1 MNMKEDQKISSTT
14 QTFLA
19 VLVQLGPVKKVR
31 EVANEYNLSKEE
43 IDQLIE
49 TPQIIMNQEED
60 SEHQLALLKS
70 LGNHILHTNKVI
82 RFENRNKRLFIY
94 PYEGS
99 EVLLEYIHGD
109 QHTFS
114 KFKNLL
120 GLGEVVCD
128 FYGMDYTIQEDPIKI
143 NIELSNDLY
152 DSLHNIKS
160 SKLDEM
166 IEDIKY
172 EPKIR
177 EFLNDFKW
185 NNQQVSQIT
194 FKSRK
199 TKNSNMKVDL
209 AMFFVPGKDYIWH
222 INYDESDKNQLFL
235 MSNSVSQY
243 FNVFEKIMGELLFI
257 DRPQQVKTMPGKK
270 ENKDKEAAKFSFK
283 RGFTFFWQ
291 GNLVLLIVLLFF
303 FINKSSWSEQ
313 GGFVVLLITLL
324 SEFVIW
330 LCSFFAC
337 FKKRE
342 DSPAAKR
349 V

>member
-1 MNMKEDQKISSTT
+1 MEQGQRIRISAHD
-14 QTFLA
+14 LIA
-19 VLVQLGPVKKVR
+19 VLAHSGSVKRAK
-31 EVANEYNLSKEE
+31 EFAKESNFSKKE

-49 TPQIIMNQEED
+49 TPQVIMNQEED

-243 FNVFEKIMGELLFI
+243 FNVFEKIME
-257 DRPQQVKTMPGKK
+257 
-270 ENKDKEAAKFSFK
+270 SFY
-283 RGFTFFWQ
+283 
-291 GNLVLLIVLLFF
+291 LLIVPSKL
-303 FINKSSWSEQ
+303 KPCQ
-313 GGFVVLLITLL
+313 V
-324 SEFVIW
+324 
-330 LCSFFAC
+330 
-337 FKKRE
+337 KKRIRI
-342 DSPAAKR
+342 KR
-349 V
+349 PRNFLLKEGLHFFGRVT